1 MAWEWRQIAVD
12 LPYEEFV
19 AALNVRMRRLMQQIA
34 ALLASTTS
42 VNTFIN
48 GATLPSV
55 FGSRVWKTANTV
67 ATNITGFDEG
77 SEGQE
82 ILVWSTD
89 VNTTFV
95 HSAGLLMKGG
105 VNVTMTATETRRFDT
120 VDGINWR
127 ET

>member
-1 MAWEWRQIAVD
+1 MAWEWRQLGTD
-12 LPYEEFV
+12 LPYEEMV

-34 ALLASTTS
+34 AILASTTS
-42 VNTFIN
+42 VNTFVN
-48 GATLPSV
+48 GATFPSV
-55 FGSRVWKTANTV
+55 FGSRIWKTANSV
-67 ATNITGFDEG
+67 ATNVTGFDEG

-95 HSAGLLMKGG
+95 HSAGLRMKGG
-105 VNVTMTATETRRFDT
+105 VNVTMTVNETRRFDT
-120 VDGINWR
+120 VDGVNWR